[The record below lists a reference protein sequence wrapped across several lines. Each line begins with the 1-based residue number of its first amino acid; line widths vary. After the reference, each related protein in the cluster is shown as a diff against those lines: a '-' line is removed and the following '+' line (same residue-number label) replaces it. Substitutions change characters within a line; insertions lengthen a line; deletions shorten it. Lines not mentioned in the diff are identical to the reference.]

1 MKRNC
6 IFISRLKLPYELSYD
21 NFIYVHT
28 EVSYAI
34 IVSPEV
40 GLCGRTGSG
49 KSSLTLGMFNMV
61 DICQGQI
68 FIDDLD
74 ITDVQLHTLRSRLSI
89 IPQDPVLFEGTVR

>member
-1 MKRNC
+1 ME
-6 IFISRLKLPYELSYD
+6 SLSHLRLACVAEQ
-21 NFIYVHT
+21 
-28 EVSYAI
+28 EV
-34 IVSPEV
+34 
-40 GLCGRTGSG
+40 G

>member
-1 MKRNC
+1 MKLT
-6 IFISRLKLPYELSYD
+6 SELSYN
-21 NFIYVHT
+21 NFIYN
-28 EVSYAI
+28 SFLNLCQYCL
-34 IVSPEV
+34 SQV

>member
-6 IFISRLKLPYELSYD
+6 VFISRLKLPCELSYD
-21 NFIYVHT
+21 NFICVYTQVT
-28 EVSYAI
+28 YGI